1 VLKYK
6 YLPLFVPVL
15 LCGCAHGF
23 DRSALQERLND
34 GVVQTTD
41 TSVSEMRGLK
51 PQLRF
56 PCRVAVYLK
65 PSNSHDW
72 RWTPED
78 KVVLEQ
84 LTAVL
89 KKEGVVADVF
99 PLPEII
105 AGKGDVKD
113 LRVAAAQC
121 GADALF
127 VIHGA
132 AQTDSYRNVGSVFN
146 ITLVGGYIVPGSQKD
161 SLFLIEGALLDVDNG
176 YIYTGVQAE
185 GVGRIMRPTFVIED
199 RDAVA
204 LAKAKAVVQ
213 FGDEA
218 LKRMRQLAIANAAG
232 TLARP
237 AAVPAQPLPTP
248 VPTIPTVPGPSAKAA
263 PATGVTQAV
272 ATADKPATGLTT
284 ALKPTG
290 LVLPNMPVPVLSPP
304 PLIPPPIAPPP
315 LSARPRPVGL
325 TTTLTNAMTGQ

>member
-6 YLPLFVPVL
+6 YLFLFVPVL

-34 GVVQTTD
+34 GVIQTTD
-41 TSVSEMRGLK
+41 ASVSEMRGLK

-78 KVVLEQ
+78 KVVLDQ

-127 VIHGA
+127 IIHGA
-132 AQTDSYRNVGSVFN
+132 AQTDSYLNVASVFN

-161 SLFLIEGALLDVDNG
+161 SLFLIEAALLDVDNG

-199 RDAVA
+199 RDAVS
-204 LAKAKAVVQ
+204 LAKAKAVAQ

-218 LKRMRQLAIANAAG
+218 LKRMRQLAVANAAG

-237 AAVPAQPLPTP
+237 AAVPAQPVPTP
-248 VPTIPTVPGPSAKAA
+248 VPTIPTIPGPSVKA
-263 PATGVTQAV
+263 PATGVTQTVYSAMM
-272 ATADKPATGLTT
+272 PPTGFTT
-284 ALKPTG
+284 ALVPAG

-304 PLIPPPIAPPP
+304 ALIPPPLAPQPQ
-315 LSARPRPVGL
+315 SARPRRAGL
-325 TTTLTNAMTGQ
+325 TTNLTNTMTGQ